1 MNDLLKNDIYIPKNF
16 VETAQEL
23 QFQVAIQD
31 DSDIAIQMARDALE
45 LLNKKERQTIAGTK
59 DVILHTMS
67 AMIIE
72 QIIDDAYNVTKI
84 DDLILRG
91 NIKSLSIFRFGQEI
105 PTIFMNVGGATIKE
119 PIYPEDPNK
128 GRVNGVL
135 RVPVS
140 SVVSIWP
147 AA

>member
-1 MNDLLKNDIYIPKNF
+1 M
-16 VETAQEL
+16 
-23 QFQVAIQD
+23 
-31 DSDIAIQMARDALE
+31 
-45 LLNKKERQTIAGTK
+45 
-59 DVILHTMS
+59 
-67 AMIIE
+67 
-72 QIIDDAYNVTKI
+72 KI

-91 NIKSLSIFRFGQEI
+91 NIRSLSIFRFGQEI